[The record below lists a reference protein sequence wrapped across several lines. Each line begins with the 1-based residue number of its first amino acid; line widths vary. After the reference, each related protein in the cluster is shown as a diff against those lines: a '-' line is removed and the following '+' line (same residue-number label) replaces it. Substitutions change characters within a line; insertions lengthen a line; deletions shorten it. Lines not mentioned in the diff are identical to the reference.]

1 MCNETT
7 AAIAMEP
14 AMHIHVIH
22 ENAAWLEPL
31 ARALDAERLPWR
43 QWFLDRGVFD
53 LSAVPPEG
61 VFYNRM
67 SASSHTRDHRYAAE
81 LTASVL
87 AWLARHG
94 RRIVNGPTALDL
106 EISKTR
112 QYAALEAAGIA
123 TPKTVLV
130 AGKDELVTAAR
141 QHFGLS
147 SGGTPVI
154 LKPNRGGKGLGVRL
168 FHTDEALSAYV
179 AGAEYEPPVDG
190 LQLLQ
195 QYVRAPTALITR
207 AEFIGGRFLYAVEVD
222 TSEGFELCPAD
233 QCAIEDAFCPA
244 GEEPRTKFT
253 IIDDIDPGLRQ
264 RYEAFLAANDIE
276 VAGIEFIRDATGGVY
291 TYDVNTN
298 TNYNPEAE
306 SRAGRSA
313 MTALARFLG
322 VELARLRQS
331 RAAAE

>member
-1 MCNETT
+1 ME
-7 AAIAMEP
+7 AAV
-14 AMHIHVIH
+14 HIHVIH

-31 ARALDAERLPWR
+31 AKALDAERLPWR
-43 QWFLDRGVFD
+43 DWFLDRGIFD
-53 LSAVPPEG
+53 LSRPPPEG

-94 RRIVNGPTALDL
+94 RRIVNGPRALDL
-106 EISKTR
+106 EISKAR
-112 QYAALEAAGIA
+112 QYAALEAAGIH
-123 TPKTVLV
+123 TPRTVLV
-130 AGKDELVTAAR
+130 AGKDQLVSALR
-141 QHFGLS
+141 EHFA
-147 SGGTPVI
+147 GGPAI

-168 FHTDEALSAYV
+168 LYSAEAL
-179 AGAEYEPPVDG
+179 AGYLESPEYEPPVDG
-190 LQLLQ
+190 LHLLQ
-195 QYVRAPTALITR
+195 QYIRAPAPLITR

-222 TSEGFELCPAD
+222 TSDGFELCPAD
-233 QCAIEDAFCPA
+233 ACAVEDAFCPA
-244 GEEPRTKFT
+244 GEQARAKFT
-253 IIDDIDPGLRQ
+253 IIDDIDAALKR

-276 VAGIEFIRDATGGVY
+276 VAGIEFIADGGGTTY

-306 SRAGRSA
+306 GRAGRSA

-322 VELARLRQS
+322 GELARLHSVRQGIS
-331 RAAAE
+331 